1 MRFEPR
7 ARCNCVLV
15 GPRQRITGARREG
28 VLVFEIPDREHGSGV
43 DHRHARALGV
53 AREGMTVTG
62 TRSQRV
68 EKVVV

>member
-1 MRFEPR
+1 
-7 ARCNCVLV
+7 L
-15 GPRQRITGARREG
+15 GPRQRITGARRED
-28 VLVFEIPDREHGSGV
+28 VLVFEIPDREHRSGV
-43 DHRHARALGV
+43 DRRHARVLGV